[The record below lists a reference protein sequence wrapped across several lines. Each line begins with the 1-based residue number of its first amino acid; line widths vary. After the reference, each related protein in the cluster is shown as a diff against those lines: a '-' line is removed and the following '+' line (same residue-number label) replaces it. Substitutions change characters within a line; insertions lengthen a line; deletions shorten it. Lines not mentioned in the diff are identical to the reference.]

1 MFPWRWLHRKSEALI
16 GWFDR
21 AAAGHDQ
28 CLAERDVALRP
39 EERDV
44 GMQSGSPKDVHDTA
58 RGSVI
63 FSSISAA
70 TLSARQ
76 GSR

>member
-1 MFPWRWLHRKSEALI
+1 MGIMFPWRWLHRKSEALI

-21 AAAGHDQ
+21 AAAGHDE

-44 GMQSGSPKDVHDTA
+44 RMQSLAERRSRHGA
-58 RGSVI
+58 RLGD
-63 FSSISAA
+63 F
-70 TLSARQ
+70 
-76 GSR
+76 